1 MRHHEYFTDKFCAPR
16 CTVSCVQQV
25 GILDNWRDPQ
35 TRKPK
40 PMVPP
45 PVPAAQLVQIGS
57 VRSDS

>member
-1 MRHHEYFTDKFCAPR
+1 MRRHEYFTDKFCGPR

-40 PMVPP
+40 PMAPA
-45 PVPAAQLVQIGS
+45 PVPAQLVQIGS

>member
-1 MRHHEYFTDKFCAPR
+1 
-16 CTVSCVQQV
+16 VQQV

-40 PMVPP
+40 PMAPP
-45 PVPAAQLVQIGS
+45 PVPAQLVQIGS

>member
-1 MRHHEYFTDKFCAPR
+1 
-16 CTVSCVQQV
+16 V

-40 PMVPP
+40 PMAPP
-45 PVPAAQLVQIGS
+45 PVAAAQLVQIGS